1 MNLPDLPFKPYPE
14 TTLAMK
20 AAVKAGEEVLS
31 VYKKDFSSTFKKD
44 KEPLT
49 EADLKSQEILL
60 KELSVMKY
68 PVISEESENMEGLNH
83 DKTWIIDPLDGTSD
97 FVSRTGE
104 FSIMLGFV
112 KDHVP
117 IVGVVYQPTKDYLY
131 IAQKGFGAYQKIN
144 DQWVKLSV
152 NRIESF
158 EKCRAIVSRHHLT
171 EKEKI
176 FLDSLGVSK
185 FTQKGS
191 CGLKVAE
198 ICQGNAEL
206 YFTTTDK
213 IKQWDTCAA
222 YCLIKESG
230 GKMTD
235 MSGKDLTY
243 NTKVMNHQN
252 GILVTN
258 GKIHTQM
265 VKKIQTNFRKIIS

>member
-1 MNLPDLPFKPYPE
+1 MDISTLPFKPSPE
-14 TTLAMK
+14 TILAMK

-31 VYKKDFSSTFKKD
+31 IYKGDFSSTFKKD

-49 EADLKSQEILL
+49 QADLKSHEMLL
-60 KELSVMKY
+60 KELSAMKH

-83 DKTWIIDPLDGTSD
+83 NETWIIDPLDGTSD

-104 FSIMLGFV
+104 FSVMIGFV
-112 KDHVP
+112 KHHVP
-117 IVGVVYQPTKDYLY
+117 IVGVIYRPTNDCLY
-131 IAQKGFGAYQKIN
+131 VAQKGCGAYQKMGGK
-144 DQWVKLSV
+144 WVKLAV
-152 NRIESF
+152 NNVALSG
-158 EKCRAIVSRHHLT
+158 KCRAIVSRHHLVDN
-171 EKEKI
+171 EKD
-176 FLDSLGVSK
+176 FLNKLGISK

-222 YCLIKESG
+222 YCLIKEAG

-235 MSGKDLTY
+235 MEGNDLEY
-243 NTKVMNHQN
+243 NTKIINHPK

-258 GKIHTQM
+258 GIIHSEI
-265 VKKIQTNFRKIIS
+265 VKKYKGF